1 MPEGQVTPHPYY
13 PRNLFLPG
21 YRPNRVPLTELL
33 GLFFG
38 LVAIALI
45 STWILAGRFNKRGA
59 DRVVICWF
67 VVCGF
72 IHSVLEGYFAANHET
87 IIGGG
92 SYLAEMWKEYGRG
105 DSRYLTFM
113 LEKWDGFRTRNVTR
127 KEGLTHSRS
136 AWKPLQP
143 C

>member
-1 MPEGQVTPHPYY
+1 MTTVNCDWRIPTDNSMPEGQVTPHPYY
-13 PRNLFLPG
+13 PRNLSLPG

-92 SYLAEMWKEYGRG
+92 SYLAEMCKLSLSLSFELDFELYTVLHISTD
-105 DSRYLTFM
+105 DSNSF
-113 LEKWDGFRTRNVTR
+113 F
-127 KEGLTHSRS
+127 
-136 AWKPLQP
+136 
-143 C
+143 

>member
-13 PRNLFLPG
+13 PRNLSLPG

-92 SYLAEMWKEYGRG
+92 SYLSEMCKL
-105 DSRYLTFM
+105 SLS
-113 LEKWDGFRTRNVTR
+113 LSLV
-127 KEGLTHSRS
+127 
-136 AWKPLQP
+136 
-143 C
+143 